1 MGRDQ
6 ETLPPP
12 PKINNSIEENL
23 LGNEE
28 NEYPVPD
35 SNRTTINITNELS
48 NDHKKKS
55 LNEEIMDKITEKLM
69 EKLQDMVNQKV
80 QDALKK
86 YQDTTNKKLEK
97 MQKQLNELREDFDK
111 LQSETKETIKKR
123 YMK

>member
-97 MQKQLNELREDFDK
+97 IQKQLNELREDFDK